1 MHNECINNQLIVKC
15 YPSNKIRLY
24 NHDVNHNA
32 NIDHKTKHNSAEQVS
47 TQFIIP
53 SITPVH
59 LISPSLSSFVYN
71 KCLAFLDMICFLFF
85 PSATRGQT
93 EDSYKK
99 DFKYV
104 IFDKEN
110 VVANKDTEVLI
121 LAKDSGKQF
130 TSSGIHLGSGQ
141 YLAAPLWTDL
151 K

>member
-1 MHNECINNQLIVKC
+1 
-15 YPSNKIRLY
+15 
-24 NHDVNHNA
+24 
-32 NIDHKTKHNSAEQVS
+32 
-47 TQFIIP
+47 
-53 SITPVH
+53 
-59 LISPSLSSFVYN
+59 
-71 KCLAFLDMICFLFF
+71 MICFLFF